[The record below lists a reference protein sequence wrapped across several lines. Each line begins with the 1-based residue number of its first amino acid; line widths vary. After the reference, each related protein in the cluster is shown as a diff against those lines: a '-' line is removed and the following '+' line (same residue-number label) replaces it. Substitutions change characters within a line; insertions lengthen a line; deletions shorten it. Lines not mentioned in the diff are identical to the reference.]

1 MAKYTVR
8 TEQVADGW
16 VTWIDLDGQIC
27 IRQENAPG
35 KDGFF
40 ATEADASA
48 WGNEHATM
56 LEESYHAGLAAE
68 ARKKEA
74 EDAQHAANLAAVE
87 TAAQLKIQNEA
98 LLALVAKLTSN

>member
-1 MAKYTVR
+1 MSKYTVR

-16 VTWIDLDGQIC
+16 VTWIDVDGQIC

-48 WGNEHATM
+48 WGNDHANM
-56 LEESYHAGLAAE
+56 LEESYQAGIAAE
-68 ARKKEA
+68 ARKKEI

-98 LLALVAKLTSN
+98 LLALVTKLTSN

>member
-8 TEQVADGW
+8 TEQVTEGW
-16 VTWIDLDGQIC
+16 VTWIDVDGQIC

-40 ATEADASA
+40 ATEEDAST
-48 WGNEHATM
+48 WGNGHATM
-56 LEESYHAGLAAE
+56 LENAYADGLAAE
-68 ARKKEA
+68 ARKKEI

-87 TAAQLKIQNEA
+87 TAAQLKVQNEA

>member
-1 MAKYTVR
+1 MSVYTVR
-8 TEQVADGW
+8 TEQVAEGW
-16 VTWIDLDGQIC
+16 VTWIDVNGEIC

-40 ATEADASA
+40 ATEEEASA
-48 WGNEHATM
+48 WGNGHATM
-56 LEESYHAGLAAE
+56 LDENNKLALAES
-68 ARKKEA
+68 ARKKEY

>member
-1 MAKYTVR
+1 MSKYTVR
-8 TEQVADGW
+8 TEQVAEGW
-16 VTWIDLDGQIC
+16 VTWIDVDGQIC

-48 WGNEHATM
+48 WGNQHATE
-56 LEESYHAGLAAE
+56 LENAYIAGLAAE
-68 ARKKEA
+68 ARKKEI

-98 LLALVAKLTSN
+98 LLALVSKLTSN

>member
-1 MAKYTVR
+1 MSKYTVR
-8 TEQVADGW
+8 TEQVAEGW
-16 VTWIDLDGQIC
+16 VTWIDVDGQIC

-48 WGNEHATM
+48 WGNDHATG
-56 LEESYHAGLAAE
+56 LEQAYEASLAAE
-68 ARKKEA
+68 ARKKEI

-98 LLALVAKLTSN
+98 LLALVTKLTSN